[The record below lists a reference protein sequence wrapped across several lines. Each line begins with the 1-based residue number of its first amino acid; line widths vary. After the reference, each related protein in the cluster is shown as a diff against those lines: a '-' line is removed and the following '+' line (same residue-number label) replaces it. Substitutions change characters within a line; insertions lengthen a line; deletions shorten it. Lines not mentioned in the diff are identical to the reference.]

1 MRRENREVIIELE
14 EYKELLKMKGRI
26 EAFADFLKQETIKT
40 SLVNKEDCASI
51 LGISLAEEVEQE
63 GKLYEED

>member
-1 MRRENREVIIELE
+1 
-14 EYKELLKMKGRI
+14 MKGRI